1 MKVWLAICGGKVGRV
16 GNGLGGCAGCGG
28 GGKLTGIS
36 AGALLATLGT
46 RGVVAGKR
54 NEGLAVVG
62 LG

>member
-36 AGALLATLGT
+36 GLLATVAVGT